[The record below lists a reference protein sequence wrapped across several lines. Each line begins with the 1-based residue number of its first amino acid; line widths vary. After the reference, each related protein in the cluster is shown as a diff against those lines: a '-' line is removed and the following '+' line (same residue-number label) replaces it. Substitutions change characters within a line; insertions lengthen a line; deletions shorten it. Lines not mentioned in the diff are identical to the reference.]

1 MSWQMKLYIA
11 VNVIAVA
18 YCAVLAWEIVKELR
32 EGRASSR
39 PRPGQSRALPSRPR
53 PGQSR
58 ALPPRPGQSRALPP
72 RLALASLLFL
82 SGALEVAR

>member
-1 MSWQMKLYIA
+1 MMLFKIISAIA
-11 VNVIAVA
+11 LS
-18 YCAVLAWEIVKELR
+18 YCAYHAGCIVKELR

-58 ALPPRPGQSRALPP
+58 ALPSRPS
-72 RLALASLLFL
+72 LASLL
-82 SGALEVAR
+82 SISRTLEVCHDGN

>member
-58 ALPPRPGQSRALPP
+58 ALPPR
-72 RLALASLLFL
+72 LALASLLFL